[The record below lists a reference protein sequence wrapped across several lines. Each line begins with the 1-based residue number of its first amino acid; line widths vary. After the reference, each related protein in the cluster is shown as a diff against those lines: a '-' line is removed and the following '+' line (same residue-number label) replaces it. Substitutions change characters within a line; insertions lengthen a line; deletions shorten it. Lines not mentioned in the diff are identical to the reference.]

1 MQIKFSDINEVGRG
15 PLLGRVYASVVI
27 WNHKEC
33 KLINI

>member
-1 MQIKFSDINEVGRG
+1 MQIKFSDINEVGR
-15 PLLGRVYASVVI
+15 GRVYASVVI